1 MKKEYSNLRCKDSIG
16 ERNLYCYD
24 CELDDCCPFQKEGRN
39 KIDSEC
45 KRWESLK
52 KLYKDLW
59 KKSRGYR
66 AGHNWVNVLLG
77 IPVLFC

>member
-1 MKKEYSNLRCKDSIG
+1 MRDSVLLINQGIKTKMKKEYSNLRCKDSIG

-24 CELDDCCPFQKEGRN
+24 CELDDHCPFQKEGRN

-52 KLYKDLW
+52 KLYKELW
-59 KKSRGYR
+59 K
-66 AGHNWVNVLLG
+66 
-77 IPVLFC
+77 